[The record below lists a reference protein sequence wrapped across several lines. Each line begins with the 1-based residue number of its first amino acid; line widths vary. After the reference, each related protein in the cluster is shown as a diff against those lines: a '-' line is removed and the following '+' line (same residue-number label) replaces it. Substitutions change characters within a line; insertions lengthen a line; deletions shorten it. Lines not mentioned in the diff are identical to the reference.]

1 MDANPGNWRTV
12 MSQYVY
18 GKNVI
23 RQLLSSDKKI
33 YEIIMLDSLKDKV
46 LESDIRRRNISFTI
60 MGRKKMDALLKTDNH
75 QGIAAKIDDYK
86 TYDVE
91 DILHDI
97 PEGKTPLLVMLDA
110 LEDPHNLGA
119 ILRTCD
125 CIGVDGVIIGKHR
138 SVSLTPTVAKVSTG
152 AIDTVKVAMVNNLSQ
167 TLEKLKKEG
176 FWVAGADG
184 GKQAQDY
191 RRGQYDMPLVLVIGS
206 EGFGISPLVLKHCD
220 YTISLPML
228 GSVTSLNASVACAI
242 LLYQIHAQ
250 RNPL

>member
-1 MDANPGNWRTV
+1 